1 MIASGK
7 PIITCASKNT
17 YLGKISSKVG
27 IRVNPQKE
35 SEIIQAINNLI
46 SDESKRI
53 EFGKKARKE
62 SYLFDKE
69 KILDTFFK
77 KIQIVFS

>member
-1 MIASGK
+1 MI
-7 PIITCASKNT
+7 IRQTNHNLCSKNT

-46 SDESKRI
+46 SDVSKRI